1 MKTGATTEAKR
12 AADYALT
19 TPHAKEADSIGTSL
33 AEWNTAMPGMR
44 IRHTLTVLL
53 NNLSGNSDKSPNPE
67 PKIQLQLT

>member
-1 MKTGATTEAKR
+1 
-12 AADYALT
+12 
-19 TPHAKEADSIGTSL
+19 
-33 AEWNTAMPGMR
+33 MPGMR